1 MGVDLAVIETHPVQY
16 HAPVYRA
23 VRKRY
28 GIRVAAIYGSDFSVV
43 GYHDAEFGTTFRWD
57 TDLLSGYDAVF
68 LSRVG
73 QGGARSVEEVTARG
87 LGEALQRLK
96 PRAVL
101 LLGYSPRFHRQAF
114 FQARRLGVPLLFRG
128 ETTDHARHRSR
139 VRRFARD
146 LFLRWFYRQFSALLY
161 IGKRSFEHYRRLGC
175 PEGKLIFSPYCVDTS
190 AFQTEESDRH
200 LLRDATRRE
209 LQLSSDHLVVLFS
222 GKLVPRKAPDLLL
235 HAVKG
240 LPTAARERM
249 VVLFLGDGHLRESL
263 DRLARTEP
271 SVAVRFVGFQN
282 QTQLSRYYHAADIL
296 VLPSRGF
303 EPWGLVV
310 NEALAHGLPCIVS
323 DQVGCAPDLITP
335 GVTGEIFESGS
346 VSSLSWALQRATAL
360 VGKRTVRD
368 QCRARVSAYSV
379 ERAAAGIAQAYW
391 NVVAQSNG

>member
-1 MGVDLAVIETHPVQY
+1 
-16 HAPVYRA
+16 
-23 VRKRY
+23 
-28 GIRVAAIYGSDFSVV
+28 
-43 GYHDAEFGTTFRWD
+43 
-57 TDLLSGYDAVF
+57 
-68 LSRVG
+68 
-73 QGGARSVEEVTARG
+73 
-87 LGEALQRLK
+87 
-96 PRAVL
+96 
-101 LLGYSPRFHRQAF
+101 
-114 FQARRLGVPLLFRG
+114 
-128 ETTDHARHRSR
+128 
-139 VRRFARD
+139 
-146 LFLRWFYRQFSALLY
+146 
-161 IGKRSFEHYRRLGC
+161 
-175 PEGKLIFSPYCVDTS
+175 
-190 AFQTEESDRH
+190 
-200 LLRDATRRE
+200 
-209 LQLSSDHLVVLFS
+209 
-222 GKLVPRKAPDLLL
+222 
-235 HAVKG
+235 
-240 LPTAARERM
+240 M

-360 VGKRTVRD
+360 VGKSTVRD

-379 ERAAAGIAQAYW
+379 EHAAAGIAQAYW